1 MGETLTIAALAKR
14 TRVSSKTL
22 RYWESL
28 GLLPRA
34 ARSHT
39 GYRLFDRDCIG
50 RVEFIRKAQSLGLTL
65 REVGEIFEL
74 SRRGR
79 NPCPEVLR
87 WVERKTK
94 ALEDQIRWLTALH
107 RRLDGYRRQ
116 WRRKSP
122 CPRLPVEIC
131 CLIED
136 LPPVHPSQG
145 GARHAKNLVASSR
158 RLAGHRG

>member
-1 MGETLTIAALAKR
+1 MDETLSIAALAKR
-14 TRVSSKTL
+14 TGVSSKTL

-28 GLLPRA
+28 GLMPRA

-39 GYRLFDRDCIG
+39 GYRLFGPECVG

-79 NPCPEVLR
+79 NPCPKVLR
-87 WVERKTK
+87 WVEGKTK
-94 ALEDQIRWLTALH
+94 ALEEQIQWLTEL
-107 RRLDGYRRQ
+107 RQRLDGYRRQ

-136 LPPVHPSQG
+136 LPTVHLSQG
-145 GARHAKNLVASSR
+145 GARHAKTLVTSSR
-158 RLAGHRG
+158 RLAGHRR

>member
-1 MGETLTIAALAKR
+1 MPDTLTITALAR
-14 TRVSSKTL
+14 QTGATSKTL

-39 GYRLFDRDCIG
+39 GYRMFDADCVQQ
-50 RVEFIRKAQSLGLTL
+50 VEFIRKAQSLGLSL
-65 REVGEIFEL
+65 REVAQIFEL
-74 SRRGR
+74 ARRGR
-79 NPCPEVLR
+79 NPCPEVLG
-87 WVERKTK
+87 WVERKTR
-94 ALEDQIRWLTALH
+94 ALEEQIRWLTALR
-107 RRLDGYRRQ
+107 RRLDSYARQ

-136 LPPVHPSQG
+136 LPAVRTSEG
-145 GARHAKNLVASSR
+145 GAKHAQTMAASSR
-158 RLAGHRG
+158 RVRHRAG